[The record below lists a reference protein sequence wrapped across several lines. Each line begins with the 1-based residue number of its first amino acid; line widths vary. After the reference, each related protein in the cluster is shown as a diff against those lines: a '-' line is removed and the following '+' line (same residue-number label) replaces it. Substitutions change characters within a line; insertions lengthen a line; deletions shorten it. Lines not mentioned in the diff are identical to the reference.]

1 MGQTLIQ
8 PQESAKQ
15 APMVSERRQHARVKV
30 EWLVPVSL
38 GPDNGGIVLNASEG
52 GLRVR
57 MVGPVAPTQVS
68 PLVITP
74 NGKKDPIEAS
84 GQIVWTDDSRRG
96 AGVRFTDLSDASQEQ
111 IKKWLARNDPARAT
125 EQEQPAVE
133 PARTETTP
141 PMPLPAQER
150 EEVADNQIAVSS
162 VPDPTF
168 EDQPEE
174 PGGAFEN
181 TVQLDSAAPKTKA
194 VPSEEPYEPW
204 KTYTADSESQ
214 SALFQPGE
222 LRETWQE
229 KHATPD
235 KAGQDFA
242 RRRKFARMA
251 ASVALIVLVFCGSAA
266 LFLSWQGG
274 SRETPTDEREPIAGE
289 PSPSETDQPPLAA
302 KPLAKTSTS
311 RRRAPAKVQ
320 PANIAGPSTP
330 IITDPHGQASSPTKR
345 SAPWQLQVVD
355 LSNQQHSL
363 TLRGGPI
370 VRLRSWAT
378 SGRVHVPRVG
388 TSTRADQTPRSTSV
402 EGSMAPLGGAAPKA
416 SGGEPEQHLMPDYP
430 PRALQ
435 RNIQG
440 TVVLKALVGKDGR
453 VQNVQVLSGPPLL
466 ASAVLEA
473 VRAWRYRP
481 FYRNGEPVE
490 FETQVA
496 IEFIITPK

>member
-1 MGQTLIQ
+1 LIHA
-8 PQESAKQ
+8 QESAKQ
-15 APMVSERRQHARVKV
+15 APMVSERRRHARVKV
-30 EWLVPVSL
+30 ESLVPVNL
-38 GPDNGGIVLNASEG
+38 GLDNGGIVLNASEG

-57 MVGPVAPTQVS
+57 TVGPVAPTQIS

-84 GQIVWTDDSRRG
+84 GQIAWTDDSRRG
-96 AGVRFTDLSDASQEQ
+96 AGVRFTDLSDASQEK
-111 IKKWLARNDPARAT
+111 IKKWLAKSDPARAT
-125 EQEQPAVE
+125 EQEQLASE
-133 PARTETTP
+133 PARTESTP
-141 PMPLPAQER
+141 PMPLPAQEG
-150 EEVADNQIAVSS
+150 EEVAGNQVAVSS
-162 VPDPTF
+162 VPDPNF
-168 EDQPEE
+168 EGQPEE
-174 PGGAFEN
+174 PVGAFEHAD
-181 TVQLDSAAPKTKA
+181 QFDSEAPKPEA
-194 VPSEEPYEPW
+194 APSEEPYEPW

-235 KAGQDFA
+235 KAGQDFE

-251 ASVALIVLVFCGSAA
+251 APIALIVLLFCGSAA
-266 LFLSWQGG
+266 LFLSWLGR
-274 SRETPTDEREPIAGE
+274 SRETPTEEREPIAGE
-289 PSPSETDQPPLAA
+289 PSPSETAQPRLAA
-302 KPLAKTSTS
+302 RPPAKTSVP
-311 RRRAPAKVQ
+311 RRRAPAKAQ
-320 PANIAGPSTP
+320 PANIAGPPTP
-330 IITDPHGQASSPTKR
+330 IVTDLRGQASSPTKR
-345 SAPWQLQVVD
+345 SAPWQLQIVD

-370 VRLRSWAT
+370 VRLRSWPT
-378 SGRVHVPRVG
+378 SGQVPVPQVGPATRVG
-388 TSTRADQTPRSTSV
+388 QTPRSASV
-402 EGSMAPLGGAAPKA
+402 EGSMAPLGGASPKV

-453 VQNVQVLSGPPLL
+453 VRNVQVLSGPPVL

-496 IEFIITPK
+496 IEFIITPR